1 MRYRTNL
8 IKKTIDGKEVYLP
21 RVLPDIPEAPSDIYV
36 ATETGDRLD
45 SLAYTFY
52 KDSNL
57 WWIIAAANKIHNAP
71 IGFPDGTILRIPLA
85 YQAILSQMGY

>member
-1 MRYRTNL
+1 MRYRTNS
-8 IKKTIDGKEVYLP
+8 IKQTIDGKEVYLP
-21 RVLPDIPEAPSDIYV
+21 RILPDIPESPSDIYV

-85 YQAILSQMGY
+85 YKAILSQLGY

>member
-1 MRYRTNL
+1 MRYRNSS
-8 IKKTIDGKEVYLP
+8 IKQTLDGKVVYMP
-21 RVLPDIPEAPSDIYV
+21 SILPDIPDSSADIYV

-45 SLAYTFY
+45 SLAYAFY

>member
-1 MRYRTNL
+1 MRYRNNL
-8 IKKTIDGKEVYLP
+8 IKTTIDGKEVYLP
-21 RVLPDIPEAPSDIYV
+21 RVLPDIPESSTDMYV

-85 YQAILSQMGY
+85 YQAIISQMGY

>member
-1 MRYRTNL
+1 MRYKNNL

-21 RVLPDIPEAPSDIYV
+21 KVLPDIPESSTDIYV

-57 WWIIAAANKIHNAP
+57 WWIIAAANKSYKGKFAY
-71 IGFPDGTILRIPLA
+71 PDGTVLRIPTNYLRV
-85 YQAILSQMGY
+85 ISDFIK